1 MWHSPIR
8 CPYRKAGV
16 VSLVPHGYF
25 LSWGFCLGQTCLL
38 LGLVGHS
45 PIAFLFHLLVS
56 FLGWFGLFQ
65 PWASGPYLQKWVLI
79 SVNMVFFFFKEFI
92 YES

>member
-45 PIAFLFHLLVS
+45 PIAFLFHLLFS
-56 FLGWFGLFQ
+56 FFGLV
-65 PWASGPYLQKWVLI
+65 WAFPALGLGSILAKMGINKC
-79 SVNMVFFFFKEFI
+79 SHVFFFFLI
-92 YES
+92 YI